1 MPHSYMSAAPDK
13 MRVLRLQRLQSML
26 DRRLDNPM
34 AALEV
39 LLTELNIG
47 EAQTPLWE
55 ALHAAAMR
63 DGLENEMADAYVKT
77 ATGRRL
83 GQLGKEAQADLLTHA
98 ADYYQ
103 GVLGDAA
110 TAENFLERCLHIVP
124 GHREA
129 FKRLRLRFQTLR
141 ENRRLIELYA
151 LYASARRDEADPL
164 VHEAVNMIVPLPAT
178 QPLSDDACKHLAVL
192 GPTHPVLIEV
202 LEAHCKK
209 TKRFALACAVLET
222 SLAEQDLPLS
232 VATDQRR
239 RIIKLYMGEAA
250 TPANA
255 IAHVEALLADHPA
268 DEVGR
273 SAADKLLS
281 TKSVAARAAAALQ
294 KARREAR
301 R

>member
-1 MPHSYMSAAPDK
+1 MSGTPDK

-26 DRRLDNPM
+26 DRRLDNPS
-34 AALEV
+34 AALEI

-47 EAQTPLWE
+47 EQQEPFWE

-63 DGLENEMADAYVKT
+63 DGIENELADAYVKT

-83 GQLGKEAQADLLTHA
+83 GQLGKDAQADLLTHA

-110 TAENFLERCLHIVP
+110 TAENFLERVLHIVP
-124 GHREA
+124 GHRAA
-129 FKRLRLRFQTLR
+129 FQRLRLRFQTLR

-164 VHEAVNMIVPLPAT
+164 VHEAVNMIVPLPAS
-178 QPLSDDACKHLAVL
+178 QPLSDDACKQLAVL
-192 GPTHPVLIEV
+192 GPTQPVLIEV
-202 LEAHCKK
+202 LEAHCRK

-222 SLAEQDLPLS
+222 ALAEPNLTLS
-232 VATDQRR
+232 VATDQRH
-239 RIIKLYMGEAA
+239 RIIKLYMGEVAS
-250 TPANA
+250 PASA
-255 IAHVEALLADHPA
+255 IPHVEALLADHPS
-268 DEVGR
+268 DEIGR
-273 SAADKLLS
+273 STADKLLS

-294 KARREAR
+294 KARRDSR